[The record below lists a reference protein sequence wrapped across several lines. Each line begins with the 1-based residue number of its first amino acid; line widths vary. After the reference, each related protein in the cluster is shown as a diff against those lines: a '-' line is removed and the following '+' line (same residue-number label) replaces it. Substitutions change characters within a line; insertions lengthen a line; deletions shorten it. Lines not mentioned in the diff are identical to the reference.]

1 MRWLLLVTTLLLGG
15 CSASWHLKMAIKKNP
30 GLQTTTTMTVTDT
43 VVIDPVVVRDTIV
56 TSTND
61 TIILEKERLKIKIVR
76 INDTLIV
83 DGQCA
88 GDTIV
93 KFIDVPIEKLVYNN
107 EEKWFQ
113 KIYRW
118 SFYLLLLALGSM
130 VIRVIIK
137 RGLIGK

>member
-130 VIRVIIK
+130 VVRVIIK
-137 RGLIGK
+137 KGLIGK

>member
-1 MRWLLLVTTLLLGG
+1 
-15 CSASWHLKMAIKKNP
+15 MAIKKNP

-130 VIRVIIK
+130 VVRVIIK

>member
-130 VIRVIIK
+130 VVRVIIK

>member
-137 RGLIGK
+137 KGLIGK